1 MEYIYLLYFRLIYTN
16 VYDFGPI
23 FCYLAYGVSL
33 GTYKLYITFLFEI
46 RFSIIYYIYFLTKS
60 KRETLV
66 IFLLAYHT
74 LVLYI
79 LPLMTLLAACPY
91 LACCVSLAKL

>member
-1 MEYIYLLYFRLIYTN
+1 MQYIYLLYFRLIDTN

-23 FCYLAYGVSL
+23 CCYLANGVSL

-46 RFSIIYYIYFLTKS
+46 RFSIIYFIYLLQKS
-60 KRETLV
+60 KKETFV

-74 LVLYI
+74 LILYI

-91 LACCVSLAKL
+91 LACPVSLSKL